1 MSKNKLSYF
10 QPELFKFFADLEKN
24 NNRQWFA
31 KNKDRYEKDVK
42 ESMLAFIEDF
52 GPFLESISPNFVAD
66 PRPSGGSMF
75 RIYRDTRFSKDKS
88 PYKSW
93 VAAKFNHR
101 AEANDVHAPGFYLHI
116 QIGDCVGGGGLW
128 HPDPTD
134 LAKVRDSIANLN
146 SNWKEIKKLG
156 LEIEGET
163 LKRPPQGYDSNH
175 QFIGDLKRKDHY
187 TSIAFTQKQVTSPDF
202 LEIYLEACKKVSPLV
217 KFLTLSLGLPW

>member
-1 MSKNKLSYF
+1 MSKNSYF
-10 QPELFKFFADLEKN
+10 GPELFKFFADLEKN
-24 NNRQWFA
+24 NNRGWFA
-31 KNKDRYEKDVK
+31 KNKERYEKDVK
-42 ESMLAFIEDF
+42 EPMLAFIEDF
-52 GPFLESISPNFVAD
+52 GPFLKSISPNFVAD

-101 AEANDVHAPGFYLHI
+101 ASSNNVHAPGFYLHLRI
-116 QIGDCVGGGGLW
+116 QDCIGGGGLW
-128 HPDPTD
+128 HPDPDD
-134 LAKVRDSIANLN
+134 LAKVRDAIADPK

-163 LKRPPQGYDSNH
+163 LKRPPQGYNPNSP
-175 QFIGDLKRKDHY
+175 FIDDLKRKDHY
-187 TSIAFTQKQVTSPDF
+187 TGIAFTQKQVTSPEF
-202 LEIYLEACKKVSPLV
+202 MEIYFSACKKAAPLI